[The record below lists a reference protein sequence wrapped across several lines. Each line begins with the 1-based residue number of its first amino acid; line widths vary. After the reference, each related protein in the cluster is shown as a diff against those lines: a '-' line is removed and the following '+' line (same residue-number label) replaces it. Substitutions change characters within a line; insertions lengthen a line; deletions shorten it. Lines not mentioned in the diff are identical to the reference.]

1 MYARYI
7 LVCIKIIFSWIVG
20 SKFSTSLEPLNSGD
34 DDSTVEVEEKEVD
47 EIGTVNIS
55 TFLLRTFTTFGFLD
69 LEFVN
74 FSPKL
79 FDSVSK
85 RYRYKAVIG
94 PITFWCGSAL
104 KENEEKKN
112 HFKIN
117 ILLFFAYSSAKTF
130 QR

>member
-47 EIGTVNIS
+47 EIGTANIS

-94 PITFWCGSAL
+94 PITF
-104 KENEEKKN
+104 
-112 HFKIN
+112 
-117 ILLFFAYSSAKTF
+117 
-130 QR
+130 